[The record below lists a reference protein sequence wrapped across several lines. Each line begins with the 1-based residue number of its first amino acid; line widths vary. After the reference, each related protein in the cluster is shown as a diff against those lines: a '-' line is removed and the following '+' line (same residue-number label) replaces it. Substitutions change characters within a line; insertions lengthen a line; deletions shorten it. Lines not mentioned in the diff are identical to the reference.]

1 MIAMANTKDMTIGS
15 PAKLIASFALPLMLG
30 NVFQQMYTMV
40 DTMVV
45 GQGVGVEAL
54 ASLGAADWLNWM
66 VLSII
71 MGFTQG
77 FSLLCAQNFGASNL
91 RELRRSAAHSLT
103 LCVAIALLFT
113 ILGQCLIRPVLK
125 LLDTPDNVMGGAIT
139 YLTIVFAFIPAITA
153 YNFCAAILRSMGDGK
168 TPLYAMITAAI
179 VNVVLDLFFVM
190 VLHWGIAGAAIATGI
205 AQVCS
210 FLFCLRIMRKMPQLY
225 MSREDFRPEA
235 ALFRKLLKLA
245 SPMAFQNLVI
255 SVGGLVVQS
264 VVNSFG
270 FIFMA
275 GYTAT
280 NKLYGL
286 LEIAATSFGFSMAT
300 YTGQNLGAGRIDRIK
315 KGMNKGLI
323 MAIFTALGISLI
335 MIFLGRM
342 IVGLFI
348 SGTPEEVAQVT
359 NISYTYLLFMAAGLP
374 ILYMLYMYRSAL
386 QGMGDTVV
394 PMLSGIVELIMR
406 IGIVLTLP
414 AILEEYGIYL
424 AEEAAWIG
432 ATVLLGIM
440 YYVRVGKLNRSA
452 GDLPQ
457 NPSE

>member
-1 MIAMANTKDMTIGS
+1 
-15 PAKLIASFALPLMLG
+15 
-30 NVFQQMYTMV
+30 
-40 DTMVV
+40 
-45 GQGVGVEAL
+45 
-54 ASLGAADWLNWM
+54 
-66 VLSII
+66 
-71 MGFTQG
+71 
-77 FSLLCAQNFGASNL
+77 
-91 RELRRSAAHSLT
+91 
-103 LCVAIALLFT
+103 
-113 ILGQCLIRPVLK
+113 
-125 LLDTPDNVMGGAIT
+125 
-139 YLTIVFAFIPAITA
+139 
-153 YNFCAAILRSMGDGK
+153 
-168 TPLYAMITAAI
+168 
-179 VNVVLDLFFVM
+179 
-190 VLHWGIAGAAIATGI
+190 
-205 AQVCS
+205 
-210 FLFCLRIMRKMPQLY
+210 

>member
-1 MIAMANTKDMTIGS
+1 MANTKDMTKGS
-15 PAKLIASFALPLMLG
+15 PARLIATFALPLMLG
-30 NVFQQMYTMV
+30 NVFQQLYTMV

-77 FSLLCAQNFGASNL
+77 FSLLCAQNFGASNMN
-91 RELRRSAAHSLT
+91 ELRRSTAHSLM
-103 LCVAIALLFT
+103 LCIGIALLFT
-113 ILGQCLIRPVLK
+113 VLGQCLIRPILA
-125 LLDTPDNVMGGAIT
+125 LLDTPDNVVNGAIT

-153 YNFCAAILRSMGDGK
+153 YNFCASILRSLGDGK
-168 TPLYAMITAAI
+168 TPLYAMITASI
-179 VNVVLDLFFVM
+179 VNVVLDLLFVM
-190 VLHWGIAGAAIATGI
+190 VFQWGIAGAAIATGI
-205 AQVCS
+205 AQTCS
-210 FLFCLRIMRKMPQLY
+210 FLFCLRIMRKIPQLY
-225 MSREDFRPEA
+225 MSREDFRPET
-235 ALFRKLLKLA
+235 ALFCKLLKLA

-264 VVNSFG
+264 VVNGFG

-315 KGMNKGLI
+315 KGMNKGLL
-323 MAIFTALGISLI
+323 MAIFTAILISLI
-335 MIFLGRM
+335 MVFLGRP

-348 SGTPEEVAQVT
+348 SGTPEEVLQVT
-359 NISYTYLLFMAAGLP
+359 HVSYTYLLFMAASLP

-386 QGMGDTVV
+386 QGMGDTIV
-394 PMLSGIVELIMR
+394 PMLSGIVELVMR

-414 AILEEYGIYL
+414 AILDEYGIYL

-432 ATVLLGIM
+432 ATVLLGVM
-440 YYVRVGKLNRSA
+440 YYIRIERRSRSV

>member
-1 MIAMANTKDMTIGS
+1 MANTKDMTKGS
-15 PAKLIASFALPLMLG
+15 PARLIASFALPLMLG

-91 RELRRSAAHSLT
+91 KELRRSTAHSLM
-103 LCVAIALLFT
+103 LCIGIALLFT
-113 ILGQCLIRPVLK
+113 VLGQCLIRPVLA
-125 LLDTPDNVMGGAIT
+125 LLDTPDNVVGGAIT

-153 YNFCAAILRSMGDGK
+153 YNFCASILRSLGDGK
-168 TPLYAMITAAI
+168 TPLYAMITASI
-179 VNVVLDLFFVM
+179 VNVALDLLFVM
-190 VLHWGIAGAAIATGI
+190 VFRWGIAGAAIATGI

-210 FLFCLRIMRKMPQLY
+210 FLFCLRIMRKIPQLY

-264 VVNSFG
+264 VVNGFG

-315 KGMNKGLI
+315 KGMNKGLL
-323 MAIFTALGISLI
+323 MAIFTAVLISLI
-335 MIFLGRM
+335 MVFLGRS

-348 SGTPEEVAQVT
+348 SGTPEEVLQVT
-359 NISYTYLLFMAAGLP
+359 HISYTYLLFMAAGLP

-414 AILEEYGIYL
+414 AILGEYGIYL
-424 AEEAAWIG
+424 AEEAAWVG
-432 ATVLLGIM
+432 ATVLLGVM
-440 YYVRVGKLNRSA
+440 YYVRVGRLSQA
-452 GDLPQ
+452 VGDLPQ